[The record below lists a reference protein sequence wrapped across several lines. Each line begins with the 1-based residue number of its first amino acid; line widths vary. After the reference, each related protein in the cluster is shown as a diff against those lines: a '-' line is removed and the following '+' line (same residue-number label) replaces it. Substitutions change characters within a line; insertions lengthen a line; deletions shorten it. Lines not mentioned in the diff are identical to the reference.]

1 MAVKGAGGLRPLPA
15 RGAGKQ
21 VTPLPPPVWLAGR
34 GALRPGPPGWR
45 PRGGRAPPPRSDPP
59 PCGRLKPTSCWNR
72 KGAARPTELTAAP
85 PCSRRRPPPGTAGG
99 QDTVSR
105 AGGAAPGDPFPPPPL
120 QSSHPSLGHWP
131 AARPRFL
138 AGHGAEATLAWKALP
153 VFVFPFLPRR
163 SAFPR
168 RVFREGTEV
177 FFFLRVGADCLLN
190 FRKTQ
195 RTKNENQ
202 KKHGW
207 GGVPSCSSAD
217 SFACGCSLRAC
228 SAQALLRCWGPSRE
242 RDRPPPAL
250 EKPARH
256 PRNSWLAS
264 QPTSEIRGCFG

>member
-1 MAVKGAGGLRPLPA
+1 MAAKGAGGLRPLPA

-21 VTPLPPPVWLAGR
+21 VTPLPLPVWLAGQ
-34 GALRPGPPGWR
+34 GVLRPGPPGWR

-72 KGAARPTELTAAP
+72 KVAARPTELTTAP
-85 PCSRRRPPPGTAGG
+85 PCGRRRPPPGTAGG

-105 AGGAAPGDPFPPPPL
+105 AGRATPGDPFPPPPL

-138 AGHGAEATLAWKALP
+138 AGRRAEATLAWKALP

-177 FFFLRVGADCLLN
+177 FFFPSGGSRLSSQLQKN
-190 FRKTQ
+190 
-195 RTKNENQ
+195 TKN
-202 KKHGW
+202 KKRKPEETWQGRGSVLLIRRLVCLW
-207 GGVPSCSSAD
+207 VFVTGLLGAG
-217 SFACGCSLRAC
+217 A
-228 SAQALLRCWGPSRE
+228 AQVLGTEP
-242 RDRPPPAL
+242 
-250 EKPARH
+250 
-256 PRNSWLAS
+256 
-264 QPTSEIRGCFG
+264 